1 MPAASLKGEQS
12 SRRSFEKGRLM
23 RMLSLSSDAG
33 TGQNH
38 RLLYFLPRASS
49 ISGACAM
56 LSKGILGC
64 GYTDIG
70 NIYLLG
76 CGPSR
81 EVQILELSAVLTW
94 ESMPLS

>member
-1 MPAASLKGEQS
+1 
-12 SRRSFEKGRLM
+12 
-23 RMLSLSSDAG
+23 
-33 TGQNH
+33 
-38 RLLYFLPRASS
+38 
-49 ISGACAM
+49 M